1 MRASAKLSIPAFLL
15 IITVLA
21 GCSNEEGPETLA
33 IEHRGEFEGVLVSS
47 AYSTVQTAG
56 YDETFIEGQDKA
68 DELIDQ
74 LNGKELVKATEAEL
88 QERADLLEQ
97 TGSYRMMLYNTPGV
111 GNENQHLYSIIFYN
125 DGAIQADQ
133 EGATYFLDNPPEDLL
148 AQLKQQW
155 NISF

>member
-1 MRASAKLSIPAFLL
+1 MRASAKLSILVLL

-21 GCSNEEGPETLA
+21 GCSNEEGPETLT
-33 IEHRGEFEGVLVSS
+33 IEHRGGFEGVLVSS
-47 AYSTVQTAG
+47 IYSSVKTAG
-56 YDETFIEGQDKA
+56 YEETFIEGQDKA

-88 QERADLLEQ
+88 QERGELLEQ

-133 EGATYFLDNPPEDLL
+133 EGTTYFLDNPPRDLL
-148 AQLKQQW
+148 NQLKQQW